1 MSLLDTE
8 IARAAEAVRN
18 AKSALVVTHIDAD
31 GICAGAV
38 ASRTLDSLGI
48 PHEVRFLKKLDE
60 PAAAA
65 LRSEER
71 LIWFTD
77 LGSGQLPLLKGLNAI
92 ITDHHVPSAGGEPT
106 AAQRMDLTRLA
117 DALDSVDLSIPQ
129 VNPHLIGLDGGRE
142 LSGAGAAYLVARA
155 VDPKNIVLSPIA
167 LIGAIGDLQ
176 DRSAGK
182 LIGLNATIL
191 EDAKKTSL
199 VEAIEDISFFGRETR
214 PAYKILQYQSD
225 PKLPGL
231 ANDEE
236 ACIRFMID
244 AKIRLRDG
252 ENWRR
257 WVDLNRGERM
267 RVVQRL
273 EALLKEHGHPA
284 KLTSEVY
291 ILTQE
296 EPGTTLHDAKEFA
309 TLLNSCGRYEKG
321 DVGLRVAMGDRG
333 EALRDAF
340 GLQQGHRRNLVDCL
354 QVVRD
359 VGINPMDGLQYFDA
373 GDRIMESVVGT
384 VAGMALNSDGARRD
398 VPIFGLAHA
407 DDGIKVSARG
417 TRDMVA
423 RGLDLSAIMRAAS
436 ERVGGFGGGHNIAA
450 GATIPVGKETEF
462 LGIAS
467 EMVRKQMGAGS

>member
-1 MSLLDTE
+1 MSILDNE
-8 IARAAEAVRN
+8 IARAAEAVRT
-18 AKSALVVTHIDAD
+18 AKSAIVVTHIDAD
-31 GICAGAV
+31 GICAGAI
-38 ASRTLDSLGI
+38 ASRTLEALSVPYEI
-48 PHEVRFLKKLDE
+48 RFLKKLDE

-65 LRSEER
+65 LRAEKR
-71 LIWFTD
+71 LIWLTD
-77 LGSGQLPLLKGLNAI
+77 LGSGQLPMLKGLDAI

-117 DALDSVDLSIPQ
+117 EALDVIDSTIPQ

-142 LSGAGAAYLVARA
+142 LSGAGAAYLVAKSI
-155 VDPKNIVLSPIA
+155 DPRNVMLSPIA
-167 LIGAIGDLQ
+167 IIGAVGDLQ
-176 DRSAGK
+176 DRSTGK
-182 LIGLNATIL
+182 LGGLNAGIL
-191 EDAKKTSL
+191 EDARKTGL
-199 VEAIEDISFFGRETR
+199 VEAMEDISFFGRETR
-214 PAYKILQYQSD
+214 PAYKMLQYQSD

-244 AKIRLRDG
+244 AKIKLRDG

-257 WVDLNRGERM
+257 WIDLNRGERM
-267 RVVQRL
+267 RIIQRL
-273 EALLKEHGHPA
+273 EALLAKHDQPS

-291 ILTQE
+291 ILTEE
-296 EPGTTLHDAKEFA
+296 EPGTPLHDAKEFA

-321 DVGLRVAMGDRG
+321 DIGLGVAMGDRG
-333 EALRDAF
+333 KILQEAY

-359 VGINPMDGLQYFDA
+359 VGINGMDGLQYFDA
-373 GDRIMESVVGT
+373 GDRIMDSVVGT

-398 VPIFGLAHA
+398 VPIFGLARA
-407 DDGIKVSARG
+407 DDGVKVSARG
-417 TRDMVA
+417 TREMVA
-423 RGLDLSAIMRAAS
+423 RGLDLSAIMKAAS

-450 GATIPVGKETEF
+450 GATVPAGREMEF

-467 EMVRKQMGAGS
+467 ELVRKQLGAGS

>member
-1 MSLLDTE
+1 L
-8 IARAAEAVRN
+8 A
-18 AKSALVVTHIDAD
+18 
-31 GICAGAV
+31 
-38 ASRTLDSLGI
+38 
-48 PHEVRFLKKLDE
+48 
-60 PAAAA
+60 
-65 LRSEER
+65 
-71 LIWFTD
+71 
-77 LGSGQLPLLKGLNAI
+77 GLNA
-92 ITDHHVPSAGGEPT
+92 A
-106 AAQRMDLTRLA
+106 
-117 DALDSVDLSIPQ
+117 
-129 VNPHLIGLDGGRE
+129 
-142 LSGAGAAYLVARA
+142 
-155 VDPKNIVLSPIA
+155 
-167 LIGAIGDLQ
+167 
-176 DRSAGK
+176 
-182 LIGLNATIL
+182 IL
-191 EDAKKTSL
+191 EDAKKSGL
-199 VEAIEDISFFGRETR
+199 VEAIDDISFFGRETR
-214 PAYKILQYQSD
+214 PAYKMLQYQSD

-231 ANDEE
+231 ANNEE

-257 WVDLNRGERM
+257 WVDFNRGERM
-267 RVVQRL
+267 RVVHRL
-273 EALLKEHGHPA
+273 EALLAEHGQRA

-296 EPGTTLHDAKEFA
+296 EPGTPLHDAKEFA

-333 EALRDAF
+333 QALQDAF

-359 VGINPMDGLQYFDA
+359 VGIKPMDGLQYFDA

-398 VPIFGLAHA
+398 VPIFGLARA
-407 DDGIKVSARG
+407 DDGVKVSARG
-417 TRDMVA
+417 TRDMIA
-423 RGLDLSAIMRAAS
+423 RGLDLSAVMRAAS

-450 GATIPVGKETEF
+450 GATIPVGRELEF